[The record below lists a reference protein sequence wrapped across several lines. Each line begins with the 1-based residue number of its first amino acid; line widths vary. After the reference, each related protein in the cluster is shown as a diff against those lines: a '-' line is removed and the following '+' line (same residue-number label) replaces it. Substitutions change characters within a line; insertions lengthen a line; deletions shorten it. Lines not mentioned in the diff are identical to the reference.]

1 MKMMRLLAIPAA
13 AMTLGFSSVSA
24 AETSAGEVIAVI
36 DQAEVTGN
44 LGVRKLEV
52 GAEVKL
58 GELVVTDSGGE
69 AQLLFLDG
77 TRMVVGPNSEL
88 VIEEFVFRKESTSN
102 KFAVRALGGAFRFI
116 AREGGEN
123 DDYVI
128 RTPTATIGVRG

>member
-13 AMTLGFSSVSA
+13 ALTLGFSA
-24 AETSAGEVIAVI
+24 AHAADKAAGEAVAVI
-36 DQAEVTGN
+36 DKAEVSGK
-44 LGVRKLEV
+44 LGTRKLSV
-52 GAEVKL
+52 GAEVRL
-58 GELVVTDSGGE
+58 GELVTTDDGGE
-69 AQLLFLDG
+69 AQLLFSDG
-77 TRMVVGPNSEL
+77 TRMVVGPNSKL
-88 VIEEFVFRKESTSN
+88 VIEDFVFRKGSTSN